1 MQCTSSIVIAEEMY
15 FPFLYVTE
23 PSCSGAGSPVTPI
36 ITREREMSHL
46 REFEARRAASPQTLQ
61 NVGVG
66 ERSEGRRGEV

>member
-36 ITREREMSHL
+36 ITREMSHL
-46 REFEARRAASPQTLQ
+46 REFEARRAALPQTFQ

-66 ERSEGRRGEV
+66 ERSEGRRGEVR